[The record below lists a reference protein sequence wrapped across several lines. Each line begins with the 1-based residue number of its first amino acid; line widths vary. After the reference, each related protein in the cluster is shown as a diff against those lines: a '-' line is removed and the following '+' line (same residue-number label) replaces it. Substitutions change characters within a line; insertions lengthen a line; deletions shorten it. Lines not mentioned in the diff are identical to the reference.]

1 MMTSAAPNTE
11 TADCIA
17 IIVAAGSGN
26 RAGPAPRQDT
36 THQGSENK
44 LEKQFWPLA
53 GKPVLAHSVDVF
65 RMHPRVKAVIIVT
78 APHNIERVRS
88 DFDEPNCY
96 VIAGGATRQQSV
108 HAGLKAAED
117 VDPAGRFVAI
127 HDAARPLLP
136 PALLSTCLLYTS
148 PSPRDYAASRMPSSA

>member
-1 MMTSAAPNTE
+1 MMTSAAPDTE

-26 RAGPAPRQDT
+26 RAGPAPHHDT
-36 THQGSENK
+36 THQGSESK

-65 RMHPRVKAVIIVT
+65 RTHPRVKAVIIVT

-96 VIAGGATRQQSV
+96 VIAGGATRQQPV
-108 HAGLKAAED
+108 HAGLKAAAD
-117 VDPAGRFVAI
+117 I
-127 HDAARPLLP
+127 
-136 PALLSTCLLYTS
+136 
-148 PSPRDYAASRMPSSA
+148 